1 MSITSPI
8 ATPHQKVI
16 LVVEDELA
24 LHEAIKLKLTRA
36 GMLVYSAFTAEQAL
50 EILSGA
56 RPDLIWLDLLLP
68 GMGGLEL
75 LRRMRA
81 DEGMKDIPVMVVS
94 VSAGPE
100 KIKQARDLNAIDYMV
115 KSEYT
120 IESLVNRVK
129 EVTATLA

>member
-1 MSITSPI
+1 MFSNGSTSH
-8 ATPHQKVI
+8 TSNKVI

-24 LHEAIKLKLTRA
+24 LHEAIKLKLSRA
-36 GMLVYSAFTAEQAL
+36 GMQVYSAFSGEQAL
-50 EILSGA
+50 EILSGI
-56 RPDLIWLDLLLP
+56 RPNLVWLDLLLP

-81 DEGMKDIPVMVVS
+81 DESMKDIPVMVVS

-100 KIKQARDLNAIDYMV
+100 KIKQARDLHAIDYMV

-129 EVTATLA
+129 EVTATLS